1 MLGFIHKKVLL
12 NLRNSN
18 SCGTDL
24 CCKLLSGQQ
33 YKYFQ
38 RKTHFVRVNT
48 IHLPLSNTIIIII
61 KSVLHQV
68 ILWFLIVS
76 VLL

>member
-1 MLGFIHKKVLL
+1 MLGLIHNKVLL

-48 IHLPLSNTIIIII
+48 IHLPLSNTIIII
-61 KSVLHQV
+61 KSVLHHV
-68 ILWFLIVS
+68 ILWFLNVS